1 MDRKAERNQRVPGG
15 ILLAG
20 IILLTPAFAGQ
31 HSIDYADSAA
41 ASEISIGI
49 KQYNGQQDKIFKDGL
64 GRERSFRGFN
74 VSGQVKLAQFGFQPF
89 KNVED
94 ARTSLSLLGQKT
106 GSNIVRYTVAWEGI
120 HTGANTINYQYL
132 DQAIAYMKEAMRNDI
147 YVLVDYHSDL
157 YSRHTFT
164 PDSDDTGNGAPKWAV
179 SDINGKDDCGLPCKV
194 TWSAHKLSDSAVR
207 NAMRSF
213 WYDHWVMDQNLASAE
228 LYLPAKNSCADIKEG
243 STANST
249 TVLTASCS
257 GQPRQQWHYQ
267 QDGSLHLA
275 QDQSKCLDVAG
286 ARIADNTDIQIY
298 RCNGTKAQQFI
309 LDQRGRLH
317 SAMDFN
323 KCVQEQNGN
332 LKLHECSSDSSSQR
346 LVLRET
352 ATGVDLGE
360 NLTYVQTAFVWQ
372 IGQVARYIKSKLTP
386 EEFAKIIGIEPLNE
400 PFDGGIG
407 QMSYKDFDNQILWP
421 FYQRVRAELN
431 QQGWQQKEVFAE
443 PMVFWSSIAGITAP
457 ATGGHYLDYQ
467 PGDGFVFTPHF
478 YDQAR
483 MGVEDLSIARNGSYF
498 ANLDQIRDEARY
510 LNLAPFLSEFGM
522 WLEGYG
528 HTDTG
533 RVVNGTYQAM
543 ESSDRG
549 HGKDRFVDF
558 YTPLVSGTQWGW
570 DYYYDNHYELQNG
583 NPDKIK
589 TRDDAWNNENFSV
602 IGHYGADYNVRQEL
616 VERAYPRA
624 IQGDLMHFAYEGKVR
639 DEGSETMNYHS
650 IRASLTGSFI
660 NKEFFRNTRF
670 AFAAW
675 RGRNS
680 DAPTEIYL
688 PRLMAADNL
697 VIVTDKGVHQNL
709 PLAASPNHSNN
720 EVMLSVDPHK
730 QAGAGQLLRIW
741 DDVDSG
747 ENAHSLHFALII
759 DGNAGLTDSDL
770 LELQSA
776 INQMLA
782 RGKSPVYLTTDMTH
796 GGYPDDKGS
805 KDGYFSLINK
815 NSGKCL
821 DVAGGRTFNGT
832 NVQSYQCNNTRAQQ
846 WFYQPSTGFMRS
858 RLNWNKCL
866 DNGGQFRNNGKLV
879 LWNCQDSDNMRWDL
893 TGNSL
898 RPRAA
903 HQVAVHAFGSGD
915 SSNVG
920 LWSYQGGANQ
930 QWISAY

>member
-1 MDRKAERNQRVPGG
+1 MDRSNKSKRTALAG
-15 ILLAG
+15 ILLAN
-20 IILLTPAFAGQ
+20 IAFTGSAFSGQ
-31 HSIDYADSAA
+31 HNLDYAYSAA
-41 ASEISIGI
+41 ATEISIST
-49 KQYNGQQDKIFKDGL
+49 KTYNGQTDKVFKDAL

-74 VSGQVKLAQFGFQPF
+74 VSGKVKLAQFGFQPF

-94 ARTSLSLLGQKT
+94 ARASLSLLGQQT
-106 GSNIVRYTVAWEGI
+106 GSNIVRYTLAWEGI
-120 HTGANTINYQYL
+120 HTAADTINYDYL
-132 DQAIAYMKEAMRNDI
+132 DNAIAYMKEAMRNDI
-147 YVLVDYHSDL
+147 YVLLDYHSDL

-164 PDSDDTGNGAPKWAV
+164 PDSDNTGNGAPKWAV
-179 SDINGKDDCGLPCKV
+179 ADINGKDNCGIPCKV
-194 TWSAHKLSDSAVR
+194 TWSAHKLSDDAVR

-213 WYDHWVMDQNLASAE
+213 WYDHWVMDRHLAEAE
-228 LYLPAKNSCADIKEG
+228 LYLPDTNTCADIKDG

-249 TVLTASCS
+249 TVLTANCN
-257 GQPRQQWHYQ
+257 GQPGQQWHYQ
-267 QDGSLHLA
+267 QDGSLYLA
-275 QDQSKCLDVAG
+275 KDNSKCLDVAG
-286 ARIADNTDIQIY
+286 ARTSDNTDIQIY
-298 RCNGTKAQQFI
+298 QCNGTKAQQFI
-309 LDQRGRLH
+309 LDRRGRLH
-317 SAMDFN
+317 SALDFN
-323 KCVQEQNGN
+323 KCVQNNNGN
-332 LKLHECSSDSSSQR
+332 FKLAECSTSNTNQQ
-346 LVLRET
+346 LMLRDT
-352 ATGVDLGE
+352 ATGKSLGE
-360 NLTYVQTAFVWQ
+360 QLTYVQTAFVWQ

-386 EEFAKIIGIEPLNE
+386 KEFAQIIGLEPINE

-407 QMSYKDFDNQILWP
+407 QMSYKDFDNKILWP
-421 FYQRVRAELN
+421 FYERVRAELDR
-431 QQGWQQKEVFAE
+431 QGWQNKEVFAE

-483 MGVEDLSIARNGSYF
+483 MGVADLSVARNAGYF
-498 ANLDQIRDEARY
+498 GNLDLIRDEARY

-528 HTDTG
+528 HTDTS

-543 ESSDRG
+543 ESSDRV

-583 NPDKIK
+583 NPDNIK
-589 TRDDAWNNENFSV
+589 TQDDAWNNENFSV
-602 IGHYGADYNVRQEL
+602 ISHYGANYNVRQEL

-639 DEGSETMNYHS
+639 DEGSETMTYHS
-650 IRASLTGSFI
+650 IRATLADHFI

-688 PRLMAADNL
+688 PRLMQSQNL
-697 VIVTDKGVHQNL
+697 VIITDKGIHQNL
-709 PLAASPNHSNN
+709 PLSTTPNQSNN
-720 EVMLSVDPHK
+720 EVMLSTDPHK
-730 QAGAGQLLRIW
+730 QAGAGHLLRIW
-741 DDVDSG
+741 DDADAG
-747 ENAHSLHFALII
+747 ENTSTMHFALII
-759 DGNAGLTDSDL
+759 DGNAGLGSGDL
-770 LELQSA
+770 VKLQSA

-782 RGKSPVYLTTDMTH
+782 QGKSPVYLTTDMTH

-805 KDGYFSLINK
+805 SNSYFSLINK
-815 NSGKCL
+815 NNGRCL
-821 DVAGGRTFNGT
+821 DVAGGWTFNGT
-832 NVQSYQCNNTRAQQ
+832 NVQSYDCNNSRAQK
-846 WFYQPSTGFMRS
+846 WFYEASTGFVRS

-866 DNGGQFRNNGKLV
+866 DNGGQFYNNGKLV
-879 LWNCQDSDNMRWDL
+879 LWSCQNSDNMRWNI

-898 RPRAA
+898 RPRTA
-903 HQVAVHAFGSGD
+903 HRMAVHAFGTGN

-920 LWSYQGGANQ
+920 LWSYLGGNEQ